1 MQLDFVDDDIRGHTL
16 LDAKVYEKCKSDRN
30 QLPPAALFVVLG
42 AVVSTTPDKLDQKFK
57 NFDAADDIVEK
68 YSQDPDGDE
77 NSNLTKLLD
86 WCWRHGTFEK
96 IRRLSEH
103 SSTTQY
109 SYAISHKTAEILRPM
124 PVHLGQKNWEISDR
138 YA

>member
-16 LDAKVYEKCKSDRN
+16 LDAKVYEYCQSDCN
-30 QLPPAALFVVLG
+30 QSLPPTFILAATV
-42 AVVSTTPDKLDQKFK
+42 ATTRDKLDQKFRDS
-57 NFDAADDIVEK
+57 DAANNIVRK

-77 NSNLTKLLD
+77 NLNLTKLLG

-124 PVHLGQKNWEISDR
+124 PVYLGQKNWENSDR

>member
-1 MQLDFVDDDIRGHTL
+1 MQLDFIDNNIRGHTL
-16 LDAKVYEKCKSDRN
+16 LDTKVYEYCQLDCN
-30 QLPPAALFVVLG
+30 QSLPPAFIILTATV
-42 AVVSTTPDKLDQKFK
+42 ATTWDKLDQKFRDS
-57 NFDAADDIVEK
+57 NAANDIVKK

-77 NSNLTKLLD
+77 NSNLTKLLS
-86 WCWRHGTFEK
+86 WCWWHGMFEK
-96 IRRLSEH
+96 IWHLSEH

-124 PVHLGQKNWEISDR
+124 PVHLGQKNWENSDR

>member
-16 LDAKVYEKCKSDRN
+16 LDAKVYGKCKSDRN
-30 QLPPAALFVVLG
+30 QLPPAALFVLL
-42 AVVSTTPDKLDQKFK
+42 AVVSTTPDKLDQKFAVFK
-57 NFDAADDIVEK
+57 PAYDIVEK

-103 SSTTQY
+103 SSVLLCY
-109 SYAISHKTAEILRPM
+109 IS
-124 PVHLGQKNWEISDR
+124 
-138 YA
+138 